1 LVITNRARLASKLD
15 GGFVDSLLEK
25 ITSAGGECVTE
36 VPYPFSGAALARTLK
51 PHFNANTFRGVVL
64 LGDYD
69 VVAPA
74 RFDCL
79 PREIREALAGS
90 EDDPDNF
97 LVWSDLPYASIDE
110 DETPELPVSRIPDA
124 HSEELI
130 ARCLAALPPAS
141 RKLMFRNINR
151 PFADGVFAAAP
162 GTTTRGVT
170 SAATRPDDLTTNDL
184 GQSHLYFMLHGSDFD
199 AERFWGEEDGSYPEA
214 VNRASFESNIGGVVF
229 AGCCWGALIGR
240 EPASRVVSGDPPPS
254 RAIQSSI
261 ALTCLMRGASAFV
274 GCTGAHYSPLEKPFN
289 YYGKPLHNLFWAA
302 IAEGRRPA
310 EALFVARQAYLK
322 NIPHR
327 TSNGNASVADVA
339 VEFKLYH
346 QFTCLGF
353 GW

>member
-1 LVITNRARLASKLD
+1 M
-15 GGFVDSLLEK
+15 
-25 ITSAGGECVTE
+25 TE
-36 VPYPFSGAALARTLK
+36 VPYPFSAKDLARTLK
-51 PHFNANTFRGVVL
+51 PHFGANTFRGVVL

-79 PREIREALAGS
+79 PQEIREALVGN

-97 LVWSDLPYASIDE
+97 LVWSDLPYASVND
-110 DETPELPVSRIPDA
+110 DQTPELPVSRIPDA

-130 ARCLAALPPAS
+130 ARCLGGHSGAS
-141 RKLMFRNINR
+141 RKFMFRNINR
-151 PFADGVFAAAP
+151 PFADKVFAAAP
-162 GTTTRGVT
+162 GTATRSVT
-170 SAATRPDDLTTNDL
+170 SAPTGPGDLTVQEL

-199 AERFWGEEDGSYPEA
+199 AERFWGEEDESYPEA
-214 VNRASFESNIGGVVF
+214 INRASFESEIGGVVF

-240 EPASRVVSGDPPPS
+240 EPAARVVSGDPPPS
-254 RAIQSSI
+254 RAIDSSI

-289 YYGKPLHNLFWAA
+289 YYGKPMHDLFWAA
-302 IAEGRRPA
+302 IGQGKRAA
-310 EALFVARQAYLK
+310 EALFIARQAYLK
-322 NIPHR
+322 DIPHR
-327 TSNGNASVADVA
+327 TSNGNASVTDVA

-346 QFTCLGF
+346 QFTCLGL

>member
-1 LVITNRARLASKLD
+1 MITNRARLAAKLS
-15 GGFVDSLLEK
+15 GAFVDSLLRK
-25 ITSAGGECVTE
+25 ITEAGGVCVTE
-36 VPYPFSGAALARTLK
+36 APHPFSGRDLVKALK
-51 PHFNANTFRGVVL
+51 PHFSRHTFRGVVL

-79 PREIREALAGS
+79 PSEIREALAGS

-97 LVWSDLPYASIDE
+97 LVWSDLPYASVDE
-110 DETPELPVSRIPDA
+110 NETPELPVSRIPDA
-124 HSEELI
+124 HSEALI
-130 ARCLAALPPAS
+130 ARCLSARPAAS
-141 RKLMFRNINR
+141 RKFMFRNINR
-151 PFADGVFAAAP
+151 PFADKVFAAAP
-162 GTTTRGVT
+162 GTATRAVT
-170 SAATRPDDLTTNDL
+170 SSATRPADLFAEEL

-199 AERFWGEEDGSYPEA
+199 AERFWGEEDESYPEA
-214 VNRASFESNIGGVVF
+214 IHCPSFESEIGGVVF

-254 RAIQSSI
+254 RRIEASM

-289 YYGKPLHNLFWAA
+289 YYGKPLHGLFWEA
-302 IAEGRRPA
+302 IGQGKGPA
-310 EALFVARQAYLK
+310 EALFAARQKYLTD
-322 NIPHR
+322 IPHR
-327 TSNGNASVADVA
+327 KTNGNASVADVA